1 MRGIFTV
8 FRKEFFENL
17 RDRRILLSALVF
29 GPVLGPLMLTG
40 ILQLSVSKGE
50 AAFEQELKLPV
61 VGAEYAP
68 NLMAVLK
75 SQNIKV
81 EPRKLNEQQIRAAIA
96 ARELQVVLRVPPEF
110 AERWSRSEPAAL
122 QLFADSS
129 DQFGGDASAT
139 RVSRVINAYG
149 RQVAQ
154 TRLLLRGID
163 PTSMM
168 ATVVIH
174 DIDVS
179 TPSSR
184 AIFALGMLS
193 YLVIFAMLFGG
204 MYLAIDATAGERE
217 RGSLESLLTA
227 PMPRY
232 HLIYGKIAATAA
244 YMLISMALTLVACA
258 IALQYVRMEQFGISV
273 SMSAMTT
280 LKLFAVSA
288 PLALFGAGLLTVVAS
303 FTRSFREA
311 QSYLSF
317 AISLP
322 TLPLAFI
329 GLLRVEPSPL
339 IMATPSLSQH
349 FLMMQILRGETPL
362 LTDLMISVAASLAIG
377 GILCWIAGRLYER
390 EAILG

>member
-29 GPVLGPLMLTG
+29 GPVLGPSLLTG
-40 ILQLSVSKGE
+40 VLQLSVSKGE
-50 AAFEQELKLPV
+50 AASEQELKLPV

-68 NLMAVLK
+68 NLMAVLE
-75 SQNIKV
+75 SQNIRV
-81 EPRKLNEQQIRAAIA
+81 ERRKLDEQQIRTAIA
-96 ARELQVVLRVPPEF
+96 ARELQVVLRVPPDF
-110 AERWSRSEPAAL
+110 TERWSRAEPAAL

-129 DQFGGDASAT
+129 DQFGGDANST

-154 TRLLLRGID
+154 TRLLLRGVD
-163 PTSMM
+163 PTSM

-227 PMPRY
+227 PMPRH

-244 YMLISMALTLVACA
+244 YMLISMALTLLACA
-258 IALQYVRMEQFGISV
+258 IAMQFVRMEQFGISASV
-273 SMSAMTT
+273 SAPTT

-329 GLLRVEPSPL
+329 GLLRVEPSPWV
-339 IMATPSLSQH
+339 MATPSLSQH
-349 FLMMQILRGETPL
+349 FLMMQILRGETPIP
-362 LTDLMISVAASLAIG
+362 TDLLLSAGASLVVG
-377 GILCWIAGRLYER
+377 GILCWVAGRLYER

>member
-1 MRGIFTV
+1 
-8 FRKEFFENL
+8 
-17 RDRRILLSALVF
+17 
-29 GPVLGPLMLTG
+29 
-40 ILQLSVSKGE
+40 
-50 AAFEQELKLPV
+50 
-61 VGAEYAP
+61 
-68 NLMAVLK
+68 
-75 SQNIKV
+75 
-81 EPRKLNEQQIRAAIA
+81 
-96 ARELQVVLRVPPEF
+96 
-110 AERWSRSEPAAL
+110 
-122 QLFADSS
+122 
-129 DQFGGDASAT
+129 
-139 RVSRVINAYG
+139 
-149 RQVAQ
+149 
-154 TRLLLRGID
+154 
-163 PTSMM
+163 
-168 ATVVIH
+168 
-174 DIDVS
+174 
-179 TPSSR
+179 
-184 AIFALGMLS
+184 
-193 YLVIFAMLFGG
+193 

-258 IALQYVRMEQFGISV
+258 IALQYVRVEQFGISV